1 MKTGMGL
8 VLIGIGAILAFAV
21 TTNTSV
27 FNLHTAGWVIM
38 IIGILGI
45 AIPRR
50 GYGWVGQRLF
60 VRQARWRPRRRVE
73 EVSYPAYVNRNPA
86 NTRVQASLPAPGA
99 LGSPEA
105 ASHIEATRDLSAEK
119 SQPDETEIVEDIYEN
134 LSRTPQALATSRWCG
149 GGPSPESEP
158 NRKSLIEERS

>member
-27 FNLHTAGWVIM
+27 FNLHTAGYVIM
-38 IIGILGI
+38 IIGVLGL

-50 GYGWVGQRLF
+50 GYNWVGRRLF
-60 VRQARWRPRRRVE
+60 VRQARWRPGNRIE
-73 EVSYPAYVNRNPA
+73 EVVTYPAYASRNPA
-86 NTRVQASLPAPGA
+86 NTRVQAGLPAPGA

-105 ASHIEATRDLSAEK
+105 GAHLGATQDLSTDPTG
-119 SQPDETEIVEDIYEN
+119 QRPGETEIVEDVYE
-134 LSRTPQALATSRWCG
+134 Q
-149 GGPSPESEP
+149 
-158 NRKSLIEERS
+158 